1 MKKITFIILCM
12 AFLVAGCKEDVA
24 ANTPEAPPLNLA
36 SQAPA
41 LNPQPAATSPA
52 PALVPQT
59 AAQVQ
64 PQVQPNITVL
74 NQPSANSDALAQ
86 ALQQFIESN
95 NQRNERER
103 IAAEQERRQDEEF
116 HKATQSWGDKILHF
130 FLVLGG
136 VTGGA
141 GIAFLLS
148 RWYSNHMDN
157 NKPKFNK
164 DEFDKGVRDPA
175 PTEGRGLTTLAVG
188 TELLSRRLFIAIM
201 AAGAG
206 IGIGLG
212 LS

>member
-1 MKKITFIILCM
+1 MKKITFIIICM

-24 ANTPEAPPLNLA
+24 ANTPESPPVNLA

-41 LNPQPAATSPA
+41 LNPQPAATNPA
-52 PALVPQT
+52 PALVPQA

-95 NQRNERER
+95 NQRNERDR
-103 IAAEQERRQDEEF
+103 VAAEQERRQDEEF
-116 HKATQSWGDKILHF
+116 HKAKKTWGDKTVN
-130 FLVLGG
+130 FLLVVAG
-136 VTGGA
+136 VFAGA
-141 GIAFLLS
+141 GLAFLLS

-164 DEFDKGVRDPA
+164 DEFDKGVRDQA
-175 PTEGRGLTTLAVG
+175 PTEGRGLTTLAIG
-188 TELLSRRLFIAIM
+188 IELLSRRLFIAIM